1 MIYKGHITD
10 DSDRE
15 LKGTVGVAIA
25 TISGTTYAVVTA
37 TGENPDGIAIIDIS
51 TDPTDL
57 QYIAGMDDDADKELN
72 HPNGVTT
79 TTIDGKTYAIVVGS
93 DDGIAIIDISTPSS
107 PVYVSE
113 IEDDADKELDY
124 GRDVEVATING
135 HTYAFVT
142 AVDDDALA
150 IIDITNPSS
159 PVYVNELE
167 DGTDT
172 GVCTAAN
179 GERCLDG
186 AKGVVITELF
196 GDTYAVVTGHD
207 DDGIEIIR
215 VMG

>member
-37 TGENPDGIAIIDIS
+37 GGDDGIAIIDIS
-51 TDPTDL
+51 TDPTSPSYVGEMENDT
-57 QYIAGMDDDADKELN
+57 DKELN
-72 HPNGVTT
+72 SPNGVAIA
-79 TTIDGKTYAIVVGS
+79 TIDGKTYAVVVGV

-124 GRDVEVATING
+124 GRDVEVAPING
-135 HTYAFVT
+135 HTYEFVT

-150 IIDITNPSS
+150 IIDITNPSN
-159 PVYVNELE
+159 PVYAGEME
-167 DGTDT
+167 DDSNKG
-172 GVCTAAN
+172 GCTASQV
-179 GERCLDG
+179 CLDG
-186 AKGVVITELF
+186 AKGVVITEIA
-196 GDTYAVVTGHD
+196 GNTYAVVTSHY

-215 VMG
+215 IMS